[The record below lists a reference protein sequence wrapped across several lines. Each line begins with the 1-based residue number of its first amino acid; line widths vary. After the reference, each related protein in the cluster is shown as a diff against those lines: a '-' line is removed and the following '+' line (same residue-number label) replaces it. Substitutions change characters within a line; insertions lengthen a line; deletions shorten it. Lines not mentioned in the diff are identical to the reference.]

1 MAVLFEKVESMIRLA
16 DDKKTRKHRRDLE
29 KSTQE
34 IRTHLTDQT
43 KTRSLPKEL
52 LDRLNAFLAKSAR
65 ATVFLTVDN
74 SRRTEK
80 WWGCCGGYCIW
91 IHPRC
96 FEPYGRNRVSRLT
109 SVLFHELVHAAG
121 GWELDAEYYENHFFG
136 EKEGATRPNRADLQ
150 QIIDDKYEGWWLY
163 LDADRRRVMDLWKN
177 DRGEFSQ
184 SANLQKFQEAV
195 NIKSAT
201 EGARSRRA
209 DTLQK
214 GR

>member
-1 MAVLFEKVESMIRLA
+1 MIQLA
-16 DDKKTRKHRRDLE
+16 DDKETRKHRRDFE
-29 KSTQE
+29 KSKQE
-34 IRTHLTDQT
+34 IHTHLKDKA

-52 LDRLNAFLAKSAR
+52 LDRLNAFLAKSTR
-65 ATVFLTVDN
+65 ATVFVAVDN
-74 SRRTEK
+74 SQRAEK

-91 IHPRC
+91 IHPIC
-96 FEPYGRNRVSRLT
+96 FEPYGRNRVPRLT

-136 EKEGATRPNRADLQ
+136 EKEGATRPNRGDLQ

-163 LDADRRRVMDLWKN
+163 LDANRRRVMDLWKN

-184 SANLQKFQEAV
+184 YANLQKFQEAV
-195 NIKSAT
+195 SMKSAR
-201 EGARSRRA
+201 ERAQSRTSE
-209 DTLQK
+209 TLQK